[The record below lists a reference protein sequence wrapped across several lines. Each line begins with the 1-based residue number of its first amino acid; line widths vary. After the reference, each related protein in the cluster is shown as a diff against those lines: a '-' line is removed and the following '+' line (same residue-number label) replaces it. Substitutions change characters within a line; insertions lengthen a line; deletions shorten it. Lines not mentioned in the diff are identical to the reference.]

1 MSFASDRL
9 YNGYLRRNMPA
20 IVSRVKV
27 REIIPHLPCLTDH
40 DKENIEAKRETYGN
54 YDGMVL
60 LLDCLKRR
68 ENWPEQFIQALQ
80 ACEHTTLAAEI
91 RQEYDSLRGVNNS
104 SPASAPAA
112 VVRAHVHPP
121 PAASHLPGST
131 AGVVGQAA
139 AAQPTEPP
147 PAPREPAAQAP
158 PPIQTPAQQQ
168 VPQMAAAQASGA
180 VSPPE
185 PGPQPPL
192 LAEDDVP
199 LLPSTPPPSPE
210 IQRAQA
216 AETPPPQGEDTPHR
230 EPEENSESDTRDASV
245 ETSLVPEKMSPGKP
259 EAAVSVATSPQ
270 PQQVVP
276 HSDTETLL
284 RTDPLQTAVAT
295 DYAPQQSPSLTP
307 MNSDVSDGSSF
318 LTLTPEKHP
327 VQDTT
332 PPVHKVAAA
341 VLQPQKSPE
350 PSAAPI
356 VKSRTQPEAAGSTSP
371 ESCTEDGDDNAPC
384 MSKPGQLISIQPD
397 NRASPA
403 VPSFSSPLQ
412 PYSGNSERLEISEAA
427 SDAESNLPACTAL
440 SPKAEDAA
448 SAPPCQENGIAADHS
463 EPEENHYESPNQSF
477 EVRENVVHVTGL
489 PSLLNLDGQVLVPQ
503 LQIIS
508 EEPANGSFSASAA
521 SFTAV
526 DDTGSSLNGPHSES
540 YKHSESAGGGPST
553 EQKPPPHSE
562 ESNDPNCDVHS
573 KTTYVLI
580 AAGVAACALL
590 IGMRLKK

>member
-1 MSFASDRL
+1 MGRSMRL
-9 YNGYLRRNMPA
+9 N
-20 IVSRVKV
+20 
-27 REIIPHLPCLTDH
+27 
-40 DKENIEAKRETYGN
+40 ENIEAKRETSGN

-112 VVRAHVHPP
+112 PAAVVRAHVHPP

-158 PPIQTPAQQQ
+158 PPVQTPAQQQ
-168 VPQMAAAQASGA
+168 VLQIAAAQASEA

-185 PGPQPPL
+185 PVPQPPL
-192 LAEDDVP
+192 LAQDDVP

-216 AETPPPQGEDTPHR
+216 AETPPPQGEDTPHQ
-230 EPEENSESDTRDASV
+230 EPEENSESDTRDASG

-276 HSDTETLL
+276 HSDTDTLL

-295 DYAPQQSPSLTP
+295 DDAPQQSPSLTP
-307 MNSDVSDGSSF
+307 MSSDVSDGSSF

-341 VLQPQKSPE
+341 VLQPEKSPE
-350 PSAAPI
+350 ASAAPI

-403 VPSFSSPLQ
+403 VPAFSSPLQ

-508 EEPANGSFSASAA
+508 EEPAGGSFSASAA

-526 DDTGSSLNGPHSES
+526 DDTGSSLNGPRSES

-562 ESNDPNCDVHS
+562 ESTNANCDVHS